1 MLTRTTSPAGAGN
14 VGAGGPLSWLMRCVE
29 RNFDFGK
36 LLRRFLGLHRV
47 QSNNSPALR
56 NYEHVVKT
64 YGHGVKQNSFFVPK
78 KHPDVDIRMLAM
90 YILTSNKS
98 TLWSGKQW
106 QNELHGFIA
115 AYSGYNEWEPKQNNV
130 LWVHQEPFDNNLIR
144 NYLQNEQDPSI
155 ADFVDKNLDFIT
167 QNTPFRKSAD
177 RFWSGIIQKQAHQL
191 NKALTKS
198 RVSWRKLFA
207 STPSNNNT
215 AISPIAPVPSS
226 SSPSHPLSSFSLPT
240 LKARI
245 CQQDKDALRERFR
258 KFIDVHKKDFWL
270 LDSTKAQAAEEG
282 TDLVSVEEKVMD
294 FALKCDFYQ

>member
-47 QSNNSPALR
+47 Q
-56 NYEHVVKT
+56 
-64 YGHGVKQNSFFVPK
+64 
-78 KHPDVDIRMLAM
+78 
-90 YILTSNKS
+90 
-98 TLWSGKQW
+98 LWSGKQW

-144 NYLQNEQDPSI
+144 DYLQNEQDPSI

-167 QNTPFRKSAD
+167 QNTPFGKSAD

-191 NKALTKS
+191 NKAL
-198 RVSWRKLFA
+198 
-207 STPSNNNT
+207 
-215 AISPIAPVPSS
+215 
-226 SSPSHPLSSFSLPT
+226 
-240 LKARI
+240 
-245 CQQDKDALRERFR
+245 
-258 KFIDVHKKDFWL
+258 FIDVHKKDFWL

-294 FALKCDFYQ
+294 FALKCDFYHPSQRVKHYAYS